1 MCLAWQ
7 SHRELPL
14 HELRERIDRLRLY
27 ARFLCLDPDGD
38 EVAPGQGRGDDPVP
52 VDDAV
57 RPRALTAMRRYLESR
72 VHARVL
78 IGGRRHGYQGRL
90 PGLVEEALLA
100 LDEAKPLYLAGG
112 FGGATAD
119 VAGVLRPTDAQW
131 LPPAPAEPGYLEGLR
146 LLSEVVNRPGWSRPD
161 NGLRPEEN
169 TRLAATHRPS
179 EIANLVTLGL
189 GRTGAGT
196 P

>member
-1 MCLAWQ
+1 MT
-7 SHRELPL
+7 
-14 HELRERIDRLRLY
+14 
-27 ARFLCLDPDGD
+27 
-38 EVAPGQGRGDDPVP
+38 
-52 VDDAV
+52 VDTKHKD
-57 RPRALTAMRRYLESR
+57 
-72 VHARVL
+72 
-78 IGGRRHGYQGRL
+78 
-90 PGLVEEALLA
+90 
-100 LDEAKPLYLAGG
+100 
-112 FGGATAD
+112 
-119 VAGVLRPTDAQW
+119 
-131 LPPAPAEPGYLEGLR
+131 LEGLR